1 MLEIKY
7 KYKRRLPMDQEIEDV
22 SRKIIKET
30 TGSDPENPRD
40 EEIVATIKAA
50 DELSRLSNDMTK
62 ADDENRTNG
71 DREPNEKDAYEKD

>member
-1 MLEIKY
+1 
-7 KYKRRLPMDQEIEDV
+7 MDQEIEDV
-22 SRKIIKET
+22 SRKIKKET
-30 TGSDPENPRD
+30 TGSDPENPSD
-40 EEIVATIKAA
+40 AEIVATRKAV